1 MRRRRA
7 GAATLAAMIAC
18 LAAAPA
24 SASSR
29 DREHDVSRETV
40 RFTVAATGDVITHAG
55 VLKAARAPGSAG
67 GYDFVPLL
75 RGLGPRIAAADL
87 ALCHQEL
94 VLGPGPPQ
102 GYPRFLAPPA
112 LARGM
117 AGLGWDAC
125 SVASNHSVDHGAEGV
140 ATTIAALD
148 AAGLRHTGTYRSAAA
163 RRRTLI
169 MRVSGIGVALLSY
182 TETTNGLSLPF
193 PFSVG
198 LIDEARILDD
208 ARRARR
214 RGADAVIVNL
224 HDVGDLELP
233 IPDYL
238 RRLADRLTESPAI
251 TAVISQGPHVARPIR
266 FLNGKPVVFSEG
278 ELLASRQ
285 YGIRNGL
292 IAELRFVASSAGV
305 RVAAVRYLPLH
316 LRARNFAV
324 VTVARALRHRNA
336 NRRALR
342 LAYRRVIELAG
353 RSHRVRP
360 VPRRFPY
367 P

>member
-1 MRRRRA
+1 MGGRRA
-7 GAATLAAMIAC
+7 GAATLAATIVC

-24 SASSR
+24 NAPARAGEQVRSG
-29 DREHDVSRETV
+29 ETV
-40 RFTVAATGDVITHAG
+40 RFTVAATGDVITGAG
-55 VLKAARAPGSAG
+55 VLKSARAPSSAG

-75 RGLGPRIAAADL
+75 RGLRRRIAGADL
-87 ALCHQEL
+87 SLCHQEL
-94 VLGPGPPQ
+94 VLGPGAPQ

-117 AGLGWDAC
+117 AELGWDAC

-140 ATTIAALD
+140 ASTIAALD

-163 RRRTLI
+163 GRRTLI
-169 MRVSGIGVALLSY
+169 MRVSGVRVALLSY
-182 TETTNGLSLPF
+182 TENTNGVPLPF
-193 PFSVG
+193 PYSVG
-198 LIDEARILDD
+198 LIDEARILAD

-238 RRLADRLTESPAI
+238 RVLADKLTQSPAI
-251 TAVISQGPHVARPIR
+251 AAVISQGPHLARPIR

-292 IAELRFVASSAGV
+292 VAELRFVASSAGV

-316 LRARNFAV
+316 LRSHDFAV
-324 VTVARALRHRNA
+324 VTVDRALRHRNA

-342 LAYRRVIELAG
+342 RAYRSVVELAG